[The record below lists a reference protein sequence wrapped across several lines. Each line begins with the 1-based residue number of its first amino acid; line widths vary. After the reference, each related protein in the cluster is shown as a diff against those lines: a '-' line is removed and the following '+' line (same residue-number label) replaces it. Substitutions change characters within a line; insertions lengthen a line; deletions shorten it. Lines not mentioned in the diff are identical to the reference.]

1 MYKKIL
7 VPLDG
12 SKVAETVLPYARELA
27 DNLQSNV
34 ELLGVAEP
42 VLAGIHD
49 YVYKKHHVS
58 VDEAIKKQTE
68 GYLNQTATY
77 FKGLPGTVTAQ
88 VVSGY
93 PADQIIAEAK
103 KEPSTLIA
111 MSTHGRSGVGRW
123 ALGSVAD
130 KVLHSLGT
138 PILLVRGKE
147 EKPAQASAKFKN
159 LLMPLDGSATAEEA
173 SAAVMNLAKALKL
186 SVTLTRVT
194 PSVASYYQFSEYP
207 TIDVGNL
214 AQEVDADAQRYL
226 DNTAKKFKAWGV
238 SQVSTSLLHGGAA
251 DAIIDTAKKLPD
263 SLIVMTTHGHS
274 GVKRTLLGSVADRVV
289 SQSERPVLVV
299 TAK

>member
-12 SKVAETVLPYARELA
+12 SNVAETVLPYARELA

-34 ELLGVAEP
+34 SLLGVVEP
-42 VLAGIHD
+42 ILAGIHD
-49 YVYKKHHVS
+49 YIYEKHHV
-58 VDEAIKKQTE
+58 VVEDAVKKQTE
-68 GYLNQTATY
+68 EYLNRASAY
-77 FKGLPGTVTAQ
+77 FKGLPGTVNTVA
-88 VVSGY
+88 VVGY
-93 PADQIIAEAK
+93 AADQIISEAK

-147 EKPAQASAKFKN
+147 EKPAQASAKFKTI
-159 LLMPLDGSATAEEA
+159 LAPLDGSATAEEA
-173 SAAVMNLAKALKL
+173 SSPVINLAKALNL
-186 SVTLTRVT
+186 SVTLARVT
-194 PSVASYYQFSEYP
+194 PAMSSYYQFAEYP
-207 TIDVGNL
+207 TINVGDL
-214 AQEVDADAQRYL
+214 AQEVDADAQKYL
-226 DNTAKKFKAWGV
+226 DNTAKKFKSWGV
-238 SQVSTSLLHGGAA
+238 SQVSTVLLHGGAA
-251 DAIIDTAKKLPD
+251 DAIVDTAKKLPD

-274 GVKRTLLGSVADRVV
+274 GVKRTILGSVADRVV